1 MGYSATGAGRRAT
14 KKLYLRDLRAG
25 EDRVMAGA
33 LETDSAAAPG
43 VPPLICH
50 IIHRLAVGGLENGL
64 VNLINNLPTGSYRHA
79 IVCVTS
85 ATEFRNRIR
94 NPDVAIYEIHKR
106 PGKDIAAYGRMWRVL
121 RRLKPKIVHTRN
133 LPALDM
139 IAPAALAGVKHFV
152 HSEHGLD
159 TIEIDG
165 KHFRYNWLRRLSRI
179 LVDRY
184 ITVSDDLNRWLR
196 HEIGVPESRIE
207 TIYNGVDA
215 DRFCPP
221 GPGNGPGRDV
231 LPAGFAPEGTIVIGT
246 IGRLD
251 PLKNQLGLVEAFLQV
266 LEKRPALRRNLR
278 LVIVGDG
285 DQRREIEAAL
295 YARNAHDLA
304 WLPGFRDDTP
314 ALYRSF
320 DIFVLPSLREGIS
333 NTLLEAMA
341 SGRPVIAARVGG
353 NPEIVPEGKA
363 GQLVPPDPQS
373 FADAILN
380 YLDHPE
386 LMRAHGE
393 GGRAHTLQNF
403 SLQAMMEK
411 YDRVYRTLL

>member
-1 MGYSATGAGRRAT
+1 M
-14 KKLYLRDLRAG
+14 
-25 EDRVMAGA
+25 GA
-33 LETDSAAAPG
+33 LETDSAAAPA

-50 IIHRLAVGGLENGL
+50 IIYRLAVGGLENGL

-94 NPDVAIYEIHKR
+94 NPDVEIYEIHKR
-106 PGKDIAAYGRMWRVL
+106 LGKDIAAYGRMWRVL

-139 IAPAALAGVKHFV
+139 IAPAALAGVRRFV

-159 TIEIDG
+159 MIEIDG
-165 KHFRYNWLRRLSRI
+165 KNFRYNWLRRLSRI

-184 ITVSDDLNRWLR
+184 ITVSNDLNRWLR
-196 HEIGVPESRIE
+196 HEIGVPESLIE
-207 TIYNGVDA
+207 TIYNGVDT
-215 DRFCPP
+215 DRFSPL
-221 GPGNGPGRDV
+221 GSGTGSGKGPGRTI

-251 PLKNQLGLVEAFLQV
+251 PLKNQLGLVEAFLHV
-266 LEKRPALRRNLR
+266 LEKRPALRRVLR

-285 DQRREIEAAL
+285 HQRPEIEAAL
-295 YARNAHDLA
+295 AADKARDLA

-314 ALYRSF
+314 SLYRSL

-341 SGRPVIAARVGG
+341 SGRPVIATRVGG

-363 GQLVPPDPQS
+363 GQLAPPNPQS
-373 FADAILN
+373 LADAIVN
-380 YLDHPE
+380 YLDHPD

-393 GGRAHTLQNF
+393 GGRAHTLKNF
-403 SLQAMMEK
+403 SLQKMVDR
-411 YDRVYRTLL
+411 YDRVYQSLL

>member
-1 MGYSATGAGRRAT
+1 MNTES
-14 KKLYLRDLRAG
+14 
-25 EDRVMAGA
+25 AGA
-33 LETDSAAAPG
+33 PAS
-43 VPPLICH
+43 PPLICH
-50 IIHRLAVGGLENGL
+50 IIYRLAIGGLENGL

-94 NPDVAIYEIHKR
+94 NPDIEIYEIHKR
-106 PGKDIAAYGRMWRVL
+106 LGKDIAAYGRMWRVL
-121 RRLKPKIVHTRN
+121 KRLKPTIVHTRN

-139 IAPAALAGVKHFV
+139 IVPAALAGVPRFV

-159 TIEIDG
+159 LIEIDG
-165 KHFRYNWLRRLSRI
+165 QNFRYNWLRRLSRI

-184 ITVSDDLNRWLR
+184 ITVSNDLNRWLR

-207 TIYNGVDA
+207 TIYNGVDT
-215 DRFCPP
+215 DRFSPP
-221 GPGNGPGRDV
+221 GLRRGPGRDI
-231 LPAGFAPEGTIVIGT
+231 LPAGFAPDGAIVIGT

-251 PLKNQLGLVEAFLQV
+251 PLKNQLGLVEAFLHV
-266 LEKRPALRRNLR
+266 LETRPALRQVLR

-285 DQRREIEAAL
+285 YQRPEIEAAL
-295 YARNAHDLA
+295 IAGKARDLA

-314 ALYRSF
+314 NLYRSL

-341 SGRPVIAARVGG
+341 SGRPVIATRVGG
-353 NPEIVPEGKA
+353 NPEIVPEGKV
-363 GQLVPPDPQS
+363 GQLVPPDPLGL
-373 FADAILN
+373 AAAIVN

-393 GGRAHTLQNF
+393 GGRTHVLQNF
-403 SLQAMMEK
+403 SLQTMVSR
-411 YDRVYRTLL
+411 YDKVYQSLL